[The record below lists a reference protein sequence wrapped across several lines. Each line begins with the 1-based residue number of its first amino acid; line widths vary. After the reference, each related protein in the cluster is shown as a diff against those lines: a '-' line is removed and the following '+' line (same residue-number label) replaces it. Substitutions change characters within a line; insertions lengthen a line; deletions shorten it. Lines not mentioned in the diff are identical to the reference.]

1 MSSASFHNARVEIHS
16 KNMNDKTSK
25 NIDGELTLSNTHKT
39 NFHNAWPVITDEVRV
54 DAEGAV
60 YLHDLDW

>member
-1 MSSASFHNARVEIHS
+1 MSSASFHGALVEIHS
-16 KNMNDKTSK
+16 KTMNDKTSK

-54 DAEGAV
+54 DVEGAV
-60 YLHDLDW
+60 YLHHLD